1 MPPAHTP
8 PALDADHQPALERLA
23 FDLGAFNRELRR
35 HPLTEAWEFRAM
47 VAAGAKAGRLAGLAV
62 DGGRLLASAA
72 QLPVAV
78 LRGDE
83 GQVYALRHVMIQG
96 AWFDAAKRHA
106 GDIDALLAHGPKAE
120 PLGPWAKKYF
130 LWSDAE
136 LVRCIETLAAAPPGL
151 HGLIGAAWTW
161 SKGDED
167 PMALTI
173 ALPIVLHARGFS
185 TVPLPSL
192 FGQVHPGRSAQ
203 RWIGT
208 VIRDLGDSLAP
219 VVGLLHGLER
229 ARRGLAAALTDVR
242 TSSRLPAVADLALT
256 APAIAAPLV
265 VRHLTR
271 LARRGGPLGRTRP
284 ETISARKTAVSWEG
298 ASKMLRQLAD
308 TGWLVELTGSTS
320 HRAYVLRDLAELGIA
335 TQPARLRPRR
345 RMEIPEAETI
355 AIPPLPTPDERLAP
369 VDMDLGGMM
378 SDLQGVEMRIAAVLD
393 ERGLRRRPAVT
404 TEADSDADEPAI

>member
-1 MPPAHTP
+1 M
-8 PALDADHQPALERLA
+8 
-23 FDLGAFNRELRR
+23 
-35 HPLTEAWEFRAM
+35 
-47 VAAGAKAGRLAGLAV
+47 
-62 DGGRLLASAA
+62 
-72 QLPVAV
+72 
-78 LRGDE
+78 
-83 GQVYALRHVMIQG
+83 
-96 AWFDAAKRHA
+96 
-106 GDIDALLAHGPKAE
+106 
-120 PLGPWAKKYF
+120 KYF

-151 HGLIGAAWTW
+151 HGLIGGAWTW

-167 PMALTI
+167 PLMALTI

-185 TVPLPSL
+185 AVPLPGL

-203 RWIGT
+203 RWIGA

-219 VVGLLHGLER
+219 MVGLLHGLER
-229 ARRGLAAALTDVR
+229 ARRSLAAALTGVR

-284 ETISARKTAVSWEG
+284 ETISTRKTAVSWEG
-298 ASKMLRQLAD
+298 ASKMLRQLAN
-308 TGWLVELTGSTS
+308 TGWLVELTGSSS

-335 TQPARLRPRR
+335 MQPARLRPRR
-345 RMEIPEAETI
+345 RVKPEIPEAEPI

-369 VDMDLGGMM
+369 LEMDLSGMM
-378 SDLQGVEMRIAAVLD
+378 SDLHGVEMRIAAILD
-393 ERGLRRRPAVT
+393 DRGLRRRPAAT